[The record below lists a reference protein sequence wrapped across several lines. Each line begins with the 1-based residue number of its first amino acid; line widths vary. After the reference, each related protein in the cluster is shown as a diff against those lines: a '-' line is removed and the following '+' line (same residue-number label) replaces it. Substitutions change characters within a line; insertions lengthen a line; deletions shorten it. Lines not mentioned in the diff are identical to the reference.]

1 MKILEKIA
9 SEMVGELYEY
19 EHANDDDRI
28 AATIESLL
36 GVCDR
41 EHIDIPQALLCSMIM
56 SIVYQSLIL
65 SDVNVQYHK
74 VVYNRYLALHIKPV
88 HIVSALRAAEGRLL
102 IPTAGYTSVAI
113 FSRHVC
119 LIKSLPQYKYARYI
133 PNRYIIFF
141 HVLPEDVWTYHNTQ
155 IYLQDIVTRY
165 GEEYVS
171 VENWR
176 ESLLREALTGT
187 RKKPTT

>member
-1 MKILEKIA
+1 MKVLELIA
-9 SEMVGELYEY
+9 SKMVRESQEY
-19 EHANDDDRI
+19 AHVNDDKRI
-28 AATIESLL
+28 EATIEKLL
-36 GVCDR
+36 GICDR
-41 EHIDIPQALLCSMIM
+41 EHIDLPQDLLCSMIM

-88 HIVSALRAAEGRLL
+88 RIVSRMRVAEGRMI
-102 IPTAGYTSVAI
+102 IPTAGYTSVALY
-113 FSRHVC
+113 SKHAN
-119 LIKSLPQYKYARYI
+119 LIKSLPQYNDDVYT
-133 PNRYIIFF
+133 PNRGLIFV
-141 HVLPEDVWTYHNTQ
+141 HIPPEGVWTYHNTQ